1 MTTDIIY
8 QRNERIVKKVNKKIN
23 GKNVICVLKEN
34 VKNPFEAEMM
44 IYVKENTNIPV
55 PKVFDYGKNEQ
66 NNNYILMEYIEGDIL
81 ENVFETL
88 NNDEKDKIINQL
100 KEYIYEMR
108 EKTFSNICSINN
120 NPCHELSISNDL
132 FGPFREIEEFNNY
145 RINKLIID
153 DEEIK
158 IYINTNKNIKTD
170 FILTHNDLGP
180 YNIIVKDNNIVAILD
195 WELSGYY
202 PEYWE
207 YNRTYFH
214 CGYTDDWKEI
224 LNKII
229 KMPSLKIIS
238 FEKIMYCLDI
248 YSNLY
253 NDEDIREKYKEIAK
267 IKIKENKE
275 I

>member
-8 QRNERIVKKVNKKIN
+8 QRNERIVRKVNKKIN
-23 GKNVICVLKEN
+23 GKDVICVLKEN
-34 VKNPFEAEMM
+34 IKNPFEAEMM
-44 IYVKENTNIPV
+44 IYIKENTNIPV

-66 NNNYILMEYIEGDIL
+66 NNYYILMEYIEGDIL

-88 NNDEKDKIINQL
+88 NNDEKENIINQL
-100 KEYIYEMR
+100 KGYIYEMR
-108 EKTFSNICSINN
+108 KKTFLNICSINN
-120 NPCHELSISNDL
+120 NPCHELSVSNEL

-145 RINKLIID
+145 RINKLIMD
-153 DEEIK
+153 DEDIK
-158 IYINTNKNIKTD
+158 KYINTNKNIKTK

-180 YNIIVKDNNIVAILD
+180 YNIIVKDNNIAAILD

-214 CGYTDDWKEI
+214 CGYTEDWKQI
-224 LNKII
+224 LNNII
-229 KMPSLKIIS
+229 EMPSLKIIS

-267 IKIKENKE
+267 IKIKENK
-275 I
+275 

>member
-44 IYVKENTNIPV
+44 IYIKENTNIPV

-108 EKTFSNICSINN
+108 EKTFSNICSIND

-158 IYINTNKNIKTD
+158 RYINTNKNIKTD

-202 PEYWE
+202 PDYWE

-224 LNKII
+224 LNNII
-229 KMPSLKIIS
+229 KMPSLRIIS

-248 YSNLY
+248 YSNLH